1 MGCSPGMKAAVLS
14 IALVACAARPAEP
27 LSNRVR
33 PVAAEP
39 APAPPPGIAATLAR
53 LDQFSHEM
61 CSCPDRDCVER
72 VVDDMSRWVHE
83 LASAGEANPHV
94 NVLQDARA
102 KAAAERVSRCMAVVY
117 ARRTRPAS
125 AP

>member
-1 MGCSPGMKAAVLS
+1 MKAAVLS

-33 PVAAEP
+33 PAAADP
-39 APAPPPGIAATLAR
+39 APAASPPPGVAATLAR
-53 LDQFSHEM
+53 LDQFSSEM
-61 CSCPDRDCVER
+61 CSCPDRDCVDR

-83 LASAGEANPHV
+83 LASAGEASPHV
-94 NVLQDARA
+94 NVLEDARA

-117 ARRTRPAS
+117 ARRTRPAA